1 MPKKSKYEFTEEQ
14 KRKAV
19 AEYISGDKRAED
31 VAREL
36 GIPQGYLY
44 KWRVQLSERDK
55 GARVEELESMGHSKV
70 EARKIQTLEYEIE
83 EYKKKVAEQALIIDL
98 LKKLR
103 AGSKS
108 SQPESELTGLIRTTR
123 NLDRKGG
130 PVK

>member
-1 MPKKSKYEFTEEQ
+1 MPKKSKYEFTAEQ

-19 AEYISGDKRAED
+19 DEYVSGDKRAED

-70 EARKIQTLEYEIE
+70 EARKIHRLEYEIE

-103 AGSKS
+103 AGSRS
-108 SQPESELTGLIRTTR
+108 SQPESELTGLIRTSR

-130 PVK
+130 SAK